1 MKKNKKTKKVI
12 ACLLMLVLVTAA
24 VALAEYAMLSRSYEE
39 NRKLRIS
46 QENNGQGEI
55 WEAEEDKENESLDG
69 IKVHGQLSVKGTQ
82 LTDASG
88 NLVQLRGMSSHG
100 ILWYPEYSNYASL
113 CETKN
118 MGQTCFALPCMPMM

>member
-69 IKVHGQLSVKGTQ
+69 FL
-82 LTDASG
+82 
-88 NLVQLRGMSSHG
+88 
-100 ILWYPEYSNYASL
+100 
-113 CETKN
+113 
-118 MGQTCFALPCMPMM
+118 

>member
-55 WEAEEDKENESLDG
+55 WEAEEDKE
-69 IKVHGQLSVKGTQ
+69 
-82 LTDASG
+82 
-88 NLVQLRGMSSHG
+88 
-100 ILWYPEYSNYASL
+100 
-113 CETKN
+113 KN
-118 MGQTCFALPCMPMM
+118 KKEWI

>member
-55 WEAEEDKENESLDG
+55 WDQSAWTAFCERNTAYGCFRES
-69 IKVHGQLSVKGTQ
+69 GT
-82 LTDASG
+82 ASG
-88 NLVQLRGMSSHG
+88 NEQPWDFMVSGVQ
-100 ILWYPEYSNYASL
+100 
-113 CETKN
+113 
-118 MGQTCFALPCMPMM
+118 

>member
-46 QENNGQGEI
+46 QQWTRGDLGSGGRQRKREPGRDQSAWTAFCERNTAYGCFR
-55 WEAEEDKENESLDG
+55 ES
-69 IKVHGQLSVKGTQ
+69 GT
-82 LTDASG
+82 ASG
-88 NLVQLRGMSSHG
+88 NEQPWNFMVSGVQ
-100 ILWYPEYSNYASL
+100 
-113 CETKN
+113 
-118 MGQTCFALPCMPMM
+118 